1 MQSVSVLADK
11 AIERSAR
18 YDKSVGLPLIVIKTI
33 EAQGVTN
40 PADVKRLKKSVLSEL
55 RRRSAKKRRSGAAKN
70 CGTRL

>member
-55 RRRSAKKRRSGAAKN
+55 RRRSAEKRRSGAAKN

>member
-11 AIERSAR
+11 AIEHSAR

-55 RRRSAKKRRSGAAKN
+55 RRRSAEKRRSGAAKN

>member
-1 MQSVSVLADK
+1 VQSVSVLADK

-55 RRRSAKKRRSGAAKN
+55 RRRSAEKRRSGAAKN